1 MPAQT
6 APAKS
11 APVESAPV
19 RTVAIV
25 APHYPPRIGGVE
37 RYAARIASALAQEP
51 DLKPVVLTTGDS
63 KFRTRVAMQDGVQV
77 VRLGCWLR
85 LSNTP
90 LNPLWPIQV
99 RRWLRKLRVDVVN
112 AHAPVPGLGDIAI
125 AVAGKRPTVLTY
137 HSGSMHKGEADTGL
151 ADWLIGRYERSVL
164 PRVFDRADALVAVSP
179 VALAA
184 QRPGALQITPGVD
197 VDRFTPGPPASQR
210 PRDLVYV
217 GRIDRSSA
225 WKGIDV
231 LIRALAR
238 LGDLPE
244 VRLKL
249 VGDGDALP
257 DHLELA
263 DRLGVADRVDS
274 VGALDGAD
282 LVEAVRSAAVLV
294 LPSLTDAEA
303 FGMVLLEAMACAT
316 PVVASSVG
324 GPAFVLAGEEA
335 GLLVPPGDPAALEKA
350 CRRLLADT
358 GLADRMGAAGRRRA
372 EEYFAWPALTRRYAQ
387 LFRDLIDRR
396 PTG

>member
-1 MPAQT
+1 MMA
-6 APAKS
+6 
-11 APVESAPV
+11 V

-37 RYAARIASALAQEP
+37 RYAAQIASALTHEP
-51 DLKPVVLTTGDS
+51 DLKPVVLTTGET
-63 KFRTRVAMQDGVQV
+63 KFRTRVSVQDGVQI
-77 VRLGCWLR
+77 VRLGSWLR

-90 LNPLWPIQV
+90 LSPLWPFQV
-99 RRWLRKLRVDVVN
+99 RRWLRKLGADVVN
-112 AHAPVPGLGDIAI
+112 AHAPVPGLGDIAV
-125 AVAGKRPTVLTY
+125 AVSGKRPAVLTY
-137 HSGSMHKGEADTGL
+137 HSGTMHKGGADTGL
-151 ADWLIGRYERSVL
+151 ADWLIGRYERHIL
-164 PRVFDRADALVAVSP
+164 PRVFDRADVLVPVSP

-184 QRPGALQITPGVD
+184 GRSGAIQITPGVD

-210 PRDLVYV
+210 PRDLIYV
-217 GRIDRSSA
+217 GRIDRTSA

-231 LIRALAR
+231 LIRALAG
-238 LGDLPE
+238 LSDLPD

-263 DRLGVADRVDS
+263 ASLGVADRVES
-274 VGALDGAD
+274 LGSLDGAD
-282 LVEAVRSAAVLV
+282 LVEAVQSAAVLV

-324 GPAFVLAGEEA
+324 GPAFVLENGES

-350 CRRLLADT
+350 CRSLLEDT
-358 GLADRMGAAGRRRA
+358 ELADRMGASGRRRV
-372 EEYFAWPALTRRYAQ
+372 EEQFAWPALTRRYAG
-387 LFRDLIDRR
+387 LFRTL
-396 PTG
+396 TV